1 MKEKKQIFNAANLA
15 DKESPEVLDQ
25 NRAKSFISS
34 VIDNDLKNKRRNDM
48 RRFLWI
54 GTAISAAACISLV
67 LFLFGPKSDSTM
79 KEIWG
84 NPHEIRQNTKIHAAV
99 EVADSLN
106 LQDSSSVEIQV
117 IKE

>member
-1 MKEKKQIFNAANLA
+1 MKEKKQIFHAANLA

-34 VIDNDLKNKRRNDM
+34 VIDNDQKNKRRNDM
-48 RRFLWI
+48 RRFLWM
-54 GTAISAAACISLV
+54 GTAISAAACISLL
-67 LFLFGPKSDSTM
+67 LFLFGPKNDSTM
-79 KEIWG
+79 KETLG

-106 LQDSSSVEIQV
+106 LKDSSSIEIQV
-117 IKE
+117 FKE